1 MPARIAQAPRP
12 VSPSP
17 ALLALLALLAAPAAP
32 AFAQDTKPY
41 EGFLCCSL
49 LSDGSWISDL
59 AYDDGYKKIVP
70 AGTPVK
76 FTGFGRW
83 RMLLEIDGKPIGLGN
98 DYSRTM
104 TMDQFAKLYVPT
116 ADPKLRL
123 QSFTPKVRDA
133 ILNRKVTKGMTREQV
148 VMSLGHPSTSY
159 NPDLSK
165 PLWQYRYRAGDF
177 QVFWTDDGRVD
188 LVFGPPEVRAKVF
201 VE

>member
-1 MPARIAQAPRP
+1 MRARTLSALSSPPIIA
-12 VSPSP
+12 VM
-17 ALLALLALLAAPAAP
+17 LAAPAAVL
-32 AFAQDTKPY
+32 AQETKPY

-49 LSDGSWISDL
+49 LTDGSWISDL

-83 RMLLEIDGKPIGLGN
+83 RLLVEIDGKAAGIGN

-116 ADPKLRL
+116 QDPKARM
-123 QSFTPKVRDA
+123 QAWPAKVREA
-133 ILNRKVTKGMTREQV
+133 ILNRKVTRGMTREQV
-148 VMSLGHPSTSY
+148 TMALGHPSTSY
-159 NPDLSK
+159 NPDASK

-177 QVFWTDDGRVD
+177 QVFWTDDGKVD

-201 VE
+201 IE

>member
-1 MPARIAQAPRP
+1 MPRRLVPALRP
-12 VSPSP
+12 VSPT
-17 ALLALLALLAAPAAP
+17 LAVLAVLAAAPAW
-32 AFAQDTKPY
+32 AQETKPY

-76 FTGFGRW
+76 FTSFGRW
-83 RMLLEIDGKPIGLGN
+83 RMYLEIDGKQIGLGN

-104 TMDQFAKLYVPT
+104 TMDEFAKLYVPT
-116 ADPKLRL
+116 TD
-123 QSFTPKVRDA
+123 PKVRMQSFSPKVREA
-133 ILNRKVTKGMTREQV
+133 ILNRKVMKGMTREQV

>member
-1 MPARIAQAPRP
+1 MPRRLVLALRP
-12 VSPSP
+12 V
-17 ALLALLALLAAPAAP
+17 ALALAVLAAAPAT
-32 AFAQDTKPY
+32 AQETKPY

-83 RMLLEIDGKPIGLGN
+83 RMYVEIEGKQLGLGN

-104 TMDQFAKLYVPT
+104 TMDEFAKLYVPT
-116 ADPKLRL
+116 ADPKVRM
-123 QSFTPKVRDA
+123 QSFPPKVREA
-133 ILNRKVTKGMTREQV
+133 ILNRKVMKGMTREQV

-177 QVFWTDDGRVD
+177 QVFWTDDGKVD
-188 LVFGPPEVRAKVF
+188 LVFGPPEVRSKVF